1 MKITRRQLR
10 RIIKEAIDVV
20 NAETGE
26 VLELGDAAG
35 TNPPEAAWPDLK
47 RRLGLQPESEGSDY
61 AELSGEDFMR
71 LSDETEGKRRSRHY
85 RAEEKRLDPE
95 MLLNRLSDWARDAAD
110 DWMADNPGQDIGD
123 VAYDLATGAE
133 FAFKPDEWRTMS
145 YEFDTD
151 RDFHDFIVNSM
162 V

>member
-1 MKITRRQLR
+1 MKITRKQLR

-20 NAETGE
+20 NTETGE

-47 RRLGLQPESEGSDY
+47 RRLGLQPESEGADY
-61 AELSGEDFMR
+61 AELRGEDFMR
-71 LSDETEGKRRSRHY
+71 LSDETEGKRRARRS
-85 RAEEKRLDPE
+85 RAEEKRLEPE
-95 MLLNRLSDWARDAAD
+95 MLLNRLRNWARDAAD
-110 DWMADNPGQDIGD
+110 DWVADNPGQDIGD
-123 VAYDLATGAE
+123 VAYDLAMGAE

-151 RDFHDFIVNSM
+151 LDFHDFIVNSM